1 MLESLSLM
9 LGAWPA
15 LPATALIILSLAC
28 AALAFLLSASAGF
41 GGSLLLVPAL
51 ALLLGP
57 KQGIALS
64 ALLLMGNNVA
74 KVIAYRRTI
83 PIRAVAVTL
92 ILTLV
97 GTALG
102 AQLLL
107 GAPET
112 WVSAAIILA
121 FALSFVAERI
131 GTMRLLH
138 VATPLFAFA
147 AGATSG
153 FSGTSGPLKGVALR
167 NLGLDRLHLVG
178 AASVVSLAG
187 DAMKTAIF
195 ARAGLLDAT
204 SGWVLLLAIPL
215 MLLATLAGRRVN
227 RRMGERAYAALFWAV
242 IAGYSAR
249 LLLR

>member
-1 MLESLSLM
+1 MLESASSLW
-9 LGAWPA
+9 GAWQALPEPA
-15 LPATALIILSLAC
+15 LIALSLAC
-28 AALAFLLSASAGF
+28 AALAFLLSASAGL

-57 KQGIALS
+57 KQGIALA

-74 KVIAYRRTI
+74 KVIAYRHTI
-83 PIRAVAVTL
+83 PLRAVAVVL
-92 ILTLV
+92 VLTLA
-97 GTALG
+97 GTFVG

-121 FALSFVAERI
+121 FALSFVAELI
-131 GTMRLLH
+131 GTVRWLRGS
-138 VATPLFAFA
+138 TPLLAFA

-153 FSGTSGPLKGVALR
+153 FSGTSGPLKGMALR

-204 SGWVLLLAIPL
+204 SLWVLVLAIPL
-215 MLLATLAGRRVN
+215 MLLATLAGRRLN
-227 RRMGERAYAALFWAV
+227 RQMGERAFAALFWVV
-242 IAGYSAR
+242 IAGYSVR
-249 LLLR
+249 LVLH

>member
-167 NLGLDRLHLVG
+167 NDFT
-178 AASVVSLAG
+178 SLARPLSSHSP
-187 DAMKTAIF
+187 AM
-195 ARAGLLDAT
+195 R
-204 SGWVLLLAIPL
+204 
-215 MLLATLAGRRVN
+215 
-227 RRMGERAYAALFWAV
+227 
-242 IAGYSAR
+242 
-249 LLLR
+249 

>member
-1 MLESLSLM
+1 LIALSL
-9 LGAWPA
+9 
-15 LPATALIILSLAC
+15 TC

-74 KVIAYRRTI
+74 KAIAYRRSI
-83 PIRAVAVTL
+83 PLRAVAVTL
-92 ILTLV
+92 ILTLA
-97 GTALG
+97 GTFVG

-121 FALSFVAERI
+121 FAFSFIAERI
-131 GTMRLLH
+131 GTMRWLPIS
-138 VATPLFAFA
+138 TPLLAFA

-178 AASVVSLAG
+178 AASIVSLAG

-204 SGWVLLLAIPL
+204 SVWVLLLAVPL
-215 MLLATLAGRRVN
+215 MLLATLAGRHLN